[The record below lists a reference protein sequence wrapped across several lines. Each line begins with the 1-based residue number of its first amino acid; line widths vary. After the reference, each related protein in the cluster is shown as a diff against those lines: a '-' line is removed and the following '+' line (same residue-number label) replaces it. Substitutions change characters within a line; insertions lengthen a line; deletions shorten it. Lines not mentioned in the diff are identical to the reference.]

1 MEAHRW
7 YASKT
12 LLTIGK
18 YRLLIRQK
26 ANTRPHNS
34 PYKIDA
40 RSQRRTVKSIKFN
53 SCTRKSYA
61 MHVNSVPKKTP
72 IPKAPSH
79 RLLLGSSASWRFS
92 FFGAGGGSVSP
103 NDPPVVR
110 HPTPR
115 FVPFCTPFF
124 GEGQSAN
131 ILHTAVAR
139 EANSSNSNKKRKR
152 KKQGAMKSFIV
163 LRSGQI
169 CSCKALTN
177 ETQVRLY
184 ANQEV
189 LRP

>member
-1 MEAHRW
+1 
-7 YASKT
+7 
-12 LLTIGK
+12 
-18 YRLLIRQK
+18 
-26 ANTRPHNS
+26 
-34 PYKIDA
+34 
-40 RSQRRTVKSIKFN
+40 
-53 SCTRKSYA
+53 

-92 FFGAGGGSVSP
+92 FFGAGGGAFHPMTRPSFDTLPLDSYRF
-103 NDPPVVR
+103 VR
-110 HPTPR
+110 HFSGKAKVQIYYTQR
-115 FVPFCTPFF
+115 WR
-124 GEGQSAN
+124 EKRIAA
-131 ILHTAVAR
+131 TAT
-139 EANSSNSNKKRKR
+139 KKGKG

-189 LRP
+189 LRH